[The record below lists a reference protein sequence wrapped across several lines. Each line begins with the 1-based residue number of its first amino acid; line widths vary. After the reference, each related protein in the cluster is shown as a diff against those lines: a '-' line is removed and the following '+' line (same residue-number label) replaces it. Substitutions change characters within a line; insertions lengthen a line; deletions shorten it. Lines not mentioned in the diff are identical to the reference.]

1 MMLLIQGAL
10 VLAEAAAPPQRADI
24 LVREGRILAVAPGLD
39 DPAHPARAGLPP
51 PDRVIDA
58 RRRLAMPGLVN
69 AHYHSHDVLLKGMFE
84 PLPLEQW
91 NLLAL
96 PPGYPRRPREELRLR
111 TLLGAAE
118 CLRSG
123 ITTVQDMNRLHPF
136 DEDDL
141 DLVLDCYRQV
151 GLRVVFAPHFS
162 EVPPTETIPFLADCV
177 PEAERWRLS
186 GGLPLVPRGTDALDR
201 IAAAIAAR
209 QTPDGLVSFALGPSA
224 PERVRPA
231 TLRRIADVSARLGIP
246 VFTHLYESRATVV
259 HARHAAPEGSLVAQL
274 RQAGL
279 LGPQLALAHCVWLSQ
294 AEIEAVAQSG
304 THVVL
309 NPVGNLKTRSGIAP
323 VKALRRAGAALAL
336 GADNCSCSDSQN
348 LFQVMKAFC
357 TLPAVSDDPD
367 EDPPAAA
374 DALQAATEGGARALG
389 LGGQVGAIRPGMR
402 ADIVLLDLTDPCL
415 VPLNSAVRQVVFA
428 ESGRAVRTVLVE
440 GRVVVEEGRLVAFDE
455 ATLAEEAAALMP
467 ALRADA
473 DAVRAR
479 LAPIFPMVQQANSRA
494 WAEKVP
500 LWRYA
505 GTCPVCAPGRLR
517 AEPA

>member
-1 MMLLIQGAL
+1 MPVLLIEGAL
-10 VLAEAAAPPQRADI
+10 LADATRADI
-24 LVREGRILAVAPGLD
+24 LVRDDRILAIGPGLG
-39 DPAHPARAGLPP
+39 DPAHPARQGLPP

-58 RRRLAMPGLVN
+58 RRRLAIPGLVN

-96 PPGYPRRPREELRLR
+96 PPSYPRRPRAELRLR

-118 CLRSG
+118 CLLGG

-151 GLRVVFAPHFS
+151 GLRVVYAPHFS
-162 EVPPTETIPFLADCV
+162 EVPPTESIPHLADCV

-186 GGLPLVPRGTDALDR
+186 GGVSLFPRGADPLAR
-201 IAAAIAAR
+201 IEAAIVAR
-209 QTPDGLVSFALGPSA
+209 RDDAGLVTFALGPSA

-231 TLRRIADVSARLGIP
+231 TLARIGEVSARLDIP

-259 HARHAAPEGSLVAQL
+259 GARHAAPGGSLVTQL
-274 RQAGL
+274 ADAGL
-279 LGPQLALAHCVWLSQ
+279 LGPRLALAHCVWLE
-294 AEIEAVAQSG
+294 AEEIARIAEAG
-304 THVVL
+304 THIVL

-323 VKALRRAGAALAL
+323 IKALRRAGARLAL

-357 TLPAVSDDPD
+357 ALPAVSDDPD
-367 EDPPAAA
+367 EDPPEAA
-374 DALQAATEGGARALG
+374 DALAAATEGGAAALG
-389 LGGQVGAIRPGMR
+389 LAGKVGALRPGMK
-402 ADIVLLDLTDPCL
+402 ADIVLLDLTDPCF
-415 VPLNSAVRQVVFA
+415 VPMNNPVRQMVFA
-428 ESGRAVRTVLVE
+428 ESGRAVRTVLVD
-440 GRVVVEEGRLVAFDE
+440 GRIVVDEGRLTAFDMT
-455 ATLAEEAAALMP
+455 ALADEAAALLP
-467 ALRADA
+467 ALQADA
-473 DAVRAR
+473 KAVRER
-479 LAPIFPMVQQANSRA
+479 LAPIFPMVQEANRRA
-494 WAEKVP
+494 WAEPVP

-505 GTCPVCAPGRLR
+505 GRCPTCSPTGLR
-517 AEPA
+517 ADPA